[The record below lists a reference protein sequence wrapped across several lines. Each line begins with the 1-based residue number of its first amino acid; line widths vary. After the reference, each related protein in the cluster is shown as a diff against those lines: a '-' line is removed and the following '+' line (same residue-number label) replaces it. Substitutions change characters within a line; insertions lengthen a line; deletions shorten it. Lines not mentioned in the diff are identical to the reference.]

1 MKRGITT
8 FLMMLIA
15 SSSLI
20 AQEDFN
26 RWSIDFGAGVNKATE
41 PYATGFDQ
49 NQLTDLTFELGAR
62 YMFNDK
68 FGLRAEVG
76 YSEIQPSSNSLDFD
90 SSFLRLGVSGVAN
103 LGAVLGFRDWTN
115 RFNLLAHAGVQ
126 YGRLDTDF
134 NSSTDQ
140 KIGISGG
147 LTPQIKLSNSIALN
161 LNLTAFA
168 FESADLTWDGT
179 ADATERGFDSFMYT
193 ATIGASFYLGN
204 SDNPSAD
211 WVDASVKK
219 QLQDEI
225 DELEDRLATM
235 ESNLQ
240 DDDRDGVPNYL
251 DEEPNTPSGVRVDP
265 KGRALDSNGNG
276 IPDDME
282 EGLKTKFV
290 TQQKAEEEGMLGGS
304 SQSGR
309 LAKQLLN
316 DGFVNVYFRFDSAQ
330 PETYSFDAINYMVR
344 YMNANPES
352 TAELIGFTDQ
362 LGNQEYNQSLSE
374 RRAKRVY
381 DILVAS
387 GISEDRL
394 EYRGGGIDESADKD
408 SREARTIVRRVTFK
422 IK

>member
-1 MKRGITT
+1 MKRGITAL
-8 FLMMLIA
+8 LMMLIA

-26 RWSIDFGAGVNKATE
+26 RWAIDFGAGVNKATE
-41 PYATGFDQ
+41 PYGVGFDQ
-49 NQLTDLTFELGAR
+49 NQLSDLTFELGAR

-76 YSEIQPSSNSLDFD
+76 YSEIQPSSNSSDFD

-115 RFNLLAHAGVQ
+115 RFNLLAHAGLQ
-126 YGRLDTDF
+126 YGRLDTF

-140 KIGISGG
+140 KIGVSGG
-147 LTPQIKLSNSIALN
+147 LTPQIRLSNSIALN

-179 ADATERGFDSFMYT
+179 ADATQRGFDSFMYT

-211 WVDASVKK
+211 WVDASDKK

-225 DELEDRLATM
+225 DELEDRLASL
-235 ESNLQ
+235 ESDLQ

-265 KGRALDSNGNG
+265 KGRALDANGNG

-282 EGLKTKFV
+282 EGLRTKFV
-290 TQQKAEEEGMLGGS
+290 TAQQAEEEGMLGGS
-304 SQSGR
+304 GQAGR

-316 DGFVNVYFRFDSAQ
+316 EGFVNVYFKFDSTQ

-344 YMNANPES
+344 YMNANPDS

-362 LGNQEYNQSLSE
+362 LGNEEYNQTLSE
-374 RRAKRVY
+374 KRAKRVY

-408 SREARTIVRRVTFK
+408 SREARTIVRRVTFM

>member
-1 MKRGITT
+1 MKRGITI

-41 PYATGFDQ
+41 PYASGFDQ
-49 NQLTDLTFELGAR
+49 NQITDLTFELGAR

-76 YSEIQPSSNSLDFD
+76 YSEIQPSSGSFDFD

-115 RFNLLAHAGVQ
+115 RFNLLTHAGVQ
-126 YGRLDTDF
+126 YGRLDTEF
-134 NSSTDQ
+134 NSDTDQ

-147 LTPQIKLSNSIALN
+147 LTPQLKLSNSIALN
-161 LNLTAFA
+161 LNVTAFA

-225 DELEDRLATM
+225 DDLEDRLATL
-235 ESNLQ
+235 EEDLK
-240 DDDRDGVPNYL
+240 DDDKDGIPNYL
-251 DEEPNTPSGVRVDP
+251 DTEPNTPSGVMVDSR
-265 KGRALDSNGNG
+265 GRAIDKNNNG
-276 IPDDME
+276 IPDEME
-282 EGLKTKFV
+282 APLSNMFVRVDGSNNEEYQKSSGGDAKLVKRLINEGYI
-290 TQQKAEEEGMLGGS
+290 
-304 SQSGR
+304 
-309 LAKQLLN
+309 
-316 DGFVNVYFRFDSAQ
+316 NVYFDFDSVQ
-330 PETYSFDAINYMVR
+330 PSVSSYDAVHFIRNYMLV
-344 YMNANPES
+344 NTDVN
-352 TAELIGFTDQ
+352 AELVGYADE
-362 LGNQEYNQSLSE
+362 LGDDGYNQSLSE
-374 RRAKRVY
+374 QRAKRVY
-381 DILVAS
+381 DILVSS
-387 GISEDRL
+387 GISEERL
-394 EYRGGGIDESADKD
+394 DYKGSGVDNSVDKNSSSARKV
-408 SREARTIVRRVTFK
+408 VRKVTFK